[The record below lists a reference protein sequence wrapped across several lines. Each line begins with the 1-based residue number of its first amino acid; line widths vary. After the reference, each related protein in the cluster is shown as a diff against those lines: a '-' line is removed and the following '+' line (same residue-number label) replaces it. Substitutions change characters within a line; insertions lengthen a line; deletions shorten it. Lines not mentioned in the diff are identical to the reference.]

1 MTIFTIIQQPGTVGD
16 KLSKA
21 VALAYADD
29 LYDLGGGVWLV
40 ADSATAQEVSKK
52 VGITDGI
59 NGSGV
64 VVEVASYYGRTNPAV
79 WTWMKAKWEGPTV
92 G

>member
-16 KLSKA
+16 KLANA
-21 VALAYADD
+21 VVAAYTDD
-29 LYDLGGGVWLV
+29 LYDLGNGAWLV
-40 ADSATAQEVSKK
+40 ADSATAMEVSKK

-59 NGSGV
+59 NGSGI

-79 WTWMKAKWEGPTV
+79 WSWIKAKWEGSV
-92 G
+92 GG